1 MIAILSVKANHLAYI
16 EPRWFGSQI
25 FADCQQKVLFTK
37 HDTNGRFLL
46 VTFLEKQKRED
57 DTQRYKSVYK
67 SVLLASGF
75 YIYNFNS
82 RWIKTKSNHF
92 SQREGFTRYSMTIP
106 TQIETVQ
113 EERILQVLLLLLA
126 LLLSLSIHVFNCK
139 FNK

>member
-16 EPRWFGSQI
+16 EPRWFRSQI

-67 SVLLASGF
+67 SVFLASGF

-82 RWIKTKSNHF
+82 R
-92 SQREGFTRYSMTIP
+92 
-106 TQIETVQ
+106 
-113 EERILQVLLLLLA
+113 
-126 LLLSLSIHVFNCK
+126 
-139 FNK
+139 